1 MVGFV
6 FFFRKKIERVE
17 RSKMFYIYH
26 RGVKRSGRRSE
37 NINQTESCETG
48 AVLLCASKLIVG
60 SFSNSLAF
68 FCKSLQKLMRTSIR
82 TVKKTHVNQKINST
96 ALHTSQN
103 ILVWYFCHKDKQV
116 KLKAMV

>member
-6 FFFRKKIERVE
+6 FFSGKKIELVE

-48 AVLLCASKLIVG
+48 AVLLSASKINRREFFKF
-60 SFSNSLAF
+60 FSVF
-68 FCKSLQKLMRTSIR
+68 LQVLEK
-82 TVKKTHVNQKINST
+82 VNE
-96 ALHTSQN
+96 
-103 ILVWYFCHKDKQV
+103 D
-116 KLKAMV
+116 